1 MSKKIVK
8 QPVVPAH
15 LKINT
20 SVDSEQKK
28 PTAVDEVRSLIEC
41 LYLDVK
47 VRSPQEVSSRV

>member
-8 QPVVPAH
+8 QPNPVVPAN

-20 SVDSEQKK
+20 NVDSEQKK
-28 PTAVDEVRSLIEC
+28 PSSVDEVRVQIEC

-47 VRSPQEVSSRV
+47 VRSP

>member
-8 QPVVPAH
+8 QPNPVVPAH
-15 LKINT
+15 LKINA

-28 PTAVDEVRSLIEC
+28 PSSVDEVRVLIEC

-47 VRSPQEVSSRV
+47 VRSP